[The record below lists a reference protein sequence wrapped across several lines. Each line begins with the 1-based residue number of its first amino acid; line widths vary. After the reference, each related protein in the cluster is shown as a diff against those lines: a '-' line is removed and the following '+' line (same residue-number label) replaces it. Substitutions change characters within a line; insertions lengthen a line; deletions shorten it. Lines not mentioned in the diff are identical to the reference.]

1 MLTSTKAF
9 RPESGKMISFKNSS
23 HTWKRR
29 LRKPHSCKNKNE
41 LKKHR
46 LLRFGEKTTEI
57 NFSRSCRFE
66 FLKKIL
72 SLPLGFMEGK
82 QPKPWKVRN
91 LSLPPAVRQSV
102 RPTVCFATAASR
114 KKGSYF
120 SSLLCYKSETPS
132 ETSEKLSS
140 VYNTSFAIALLI
152 VPSFVSSLARTIFP
166 RPSMLAVVGQ
176 RDEQRREH
184 SRVSWWRGELG
195 FRAPFTLGDC
205 FPTRFT
211 VLIGSFRPILY
222 TKVVPSF
229 SFSAGPPF
237 SLLRF
242 PYGCTFFYFYHSRPS
257 SFFCVPGKKW
267 EG

>member
-1 MLTSTKAF
+1 
-9 RPESGKMISFKNSS
+9 
-23 HTWKRR
+23 
-29 LRKPHSCKNKNE
+29 

-91 LSLPPAVRQSV
+91 LSLPPAVCQSV

-132 ETSEKLSS
+132 ETSENYRRSRILLSPLQFS
-140 VYNTSFAIALLI
+140 LFL
-152 VPSFVSSLARTIFP
+152 PSFPIVGLEYFLRHSPSRARSSLVLQCSQWWGREMS
-166 RPSMLAVVGQ
+166 REG
-176 RDEQRREH
+176 EH

-211 VLIGSFRPILY
+211 VLIG
-222 TKVVPSF
+222 
-229 SFSAGPPF
+229 
-237 SLLRF
+237 
-242 PYGCTFFYFYHSRPS
+242 
-257 SFFCVPGKKW
+257 
-267 EG
+267 